1 MARATY
7 IEAPCKS
14 AINAVTGM
22 PFKWS
27 LNPYRGCVHACHYC
41 YARATHAY
49 FGLDADRDFETK
61 IFVKS
66 NLVAVLRKELA
77 KPSWRGEQI
86 AIGTATDA
94 YQPAEG
100 QFRLTRGAL
109 EALLAFR
116 NPTSIVTKS
125 TLILRDLD
133 LWASL
138 AKATRVRVYFT
149 ITTLDRDLWKR
160 VEPGTPPPAQRL
172 KAIEKLTAAG
182 IPCGVLM
189 APVLPGLTDSE
200 ASIDSVAS
208 AAAAHGA
215 AAFYPLPL
223 RLAPLVREHYL
234 NWVEQNAPDLTARYL
249 RAFHGQNLPKPYTER
264 LDALAAEMQRRY
276 GFEKDEARE
285 HDYKQPPVVPPPLR
299 LQLELPLSFPSPA

>member
-100 QFRLTRGAL
+100 QYRLTRGAL
-109 EALLAFR
+109 EALLDFR

-133 LWASL
+133 LWSDL
-138 AKATRVRVYFT
+138 ARAARTRVYFT

-160 VEPGTPPPAQRL
+160 VEPGTPPPTQRL
-172 KAIEKLTAAG
+172 KAMEKLTAAG
-182 IPCGVLM
+182 ILCGVLM
-189 APVLPGLTDSE
+189 APVMPGLTDSA

-215 AAFYPLPL
+215 IAFYPLPL

-234 NWVEQNAPDLTARYL
+234 TWVDQNAPDLTARYV
-249 RAFHGQNLPKPYTER
+249 RAFHGQNLPKPYTDR
-264 LDALAAEMQRRY
+264 LDALASEMQRRY
-276 GFEKDEARE
+276 GFETDETRE
-285 HDYKQPPVVPPPLR
+285 HDYKRPPIVPPPAC
-299 LQLELPLSFPSPA
+299 LQLELPLLVTG